1 MQGLTGW
8 FTGSSAPDQEPTQSS
23 VLSEWNSYSG
33 KPNTSGTKQ
42 TDILLTSA
50 EEGASSIS
58 NIVTTAFTSVAVAAN
73 GAATSVNSTVQR

>member
-23 VLSEWNSYSG
+23 VLSEWNTYSG
-33 KPNTSGTKQ
+33 KPNKSGTAQ
-42 TDILLTSA
+42 ADVLLTSV
-50 EEGASSIS
+50 EEGSSS
-58 NIVTTAFTSVAVAAN
+58 FGNMVTSAFTSVAVAAN